1 MKKITIATAI
11 LVLGGMGIVSAT
23 ANAAVWKK
31 CTTCHNFT
39 DKAKVGPGLAG
50 IVGRKAASM
59 KGFKYKF
66 AKYITEGDSWL
77 WDEQHL
83 REWMC
88 NSKKAVKKFTGN
100 PKAKTRMPKMKVCDA
115 AKQDEVLAK
124 LKSI

>member
-1 MKKITIATAI
+1 MKKIIMATAL
-11 LVLGGMGIVSAT
+11 LVLGGMAIVPAT

-39 DKAKVGPGLAG
+39 DKTKVGPGLKG
-50 IVGRKAASM
+50 VVGRHVGIM
-59 KGFKYKF
+59 KGMKYSK
-66 AKYITEGDSWL
+66 ALAGGDWS
-77 WDEQHL
+77 WDETHL

-100 PKAKTRMPKMKVCDA
+100 PKAKTRMPKMKICDS

-124 LKSI
+124 LKSL